1 MLKRAFDIVFSAC
14 WLVGF
19 SPLKLVVAL
28 LVRLKLG
35 SPVLFVQERPGQD
48 GRPFR
53 MVKFRSMTDERDAAG
68 NLLPD
73 ERRLTPFGKFLR
85 ASTLDEFPEMW
96 NVLLGDMS
104 VVGPRPLIMCYLP
117 RYNAFQRRRMEV
129 KPGVTGWAQI
139 NGRNALSW
147 DEKFALDVWYVDN
160 RTFWLDLKI
169 VYRTFFKVFARS
181 GIDHSKGQPMP
192 EFMGDNVAE
201 SSKERGQ
208 SKDQAG

>member
-1 MLKRAFDIVFSAC
+1 MAKRLFDILFSLG
-14 WLVGF
+14 WLVVF
-19 SPLKLVVAL
+19 SPLLLVVAV
-28 LVRLKLG
+28 LVRVKLG
-35 SPVLFVQERPGQD
+35 SPVLFIQERPGKD
-48 GRPFR
+48 GKPFR
-53 MVKFRSMTDERDAAG
+53 MVKFRSMTDARDAAG

-73 ERRLTPFGKFLR
+73 EVRLTTFGKFLR

-104 VVGPRPLIMCYLP
+104 VVGPRPLMMRYLP
-117 RYNAFQRRRMEV
+117 RYNDFQRRRMEV

-160 RTFWLDLKI
+160 RSLWLDLRI

-181 GIDHSKGQPMP
+181 GIAHSGDATMP
-192 EFMGDNVAE
+192 EFMGDQG
-201 SSKERGQ
+201 RR
-208 SKDQAG
+208 